1 MKLTQ
6 QETVEMIQMQFLS
19 RWRSA
24 QECGALRER
33 KGAADLCE
41 HQDVQCSAETINA
54 QKVSANCCGYHQTGW
69 NQTVQSVKTKSG
81 PTFRN
86 NRLLKK
92 QKNRRIDA
100 CRRCTT
106 AAKWVAGKT
115 LEDERLKL
123 SEELVELQDAQMN
136 LEQFIAQNMA
146 KNDRM
151 ERGVRMVAI
160 ERVKT
165 LELPSRL

>member
-1 MKLTQ
+1 M
-6 QETVEMIQMQFLS
+6 
-19 RWRSA
+19 
-24 QECGALRER
+24 
-33 KGAADLCE
+33 
-41 HQDVQCSAETINA
+41 
-54 QKVSANCCGYHQTGW
+54 
-69 NQTVQSVKTKSG
+69 KTKSG

-86 NRLLKK
+86 NRLLNK

-115 LEDERLKL
+115 LEHERLKL
-123 SEELVELQDAQMN
+123 NEELEELQDAQMN
-136 LEQFIAQNMA
+136 LEQFIAQNME

-151 ERGVRMVAI
+151 ERGMQMVAI

>member
-1 MKLTQ
+1 M
-6 QETVEMIQMQFLS
+6 
-19 RWRSA
+19 
-24 QECGALRER
+24 
-33 KGAADLCE
+33 
-41 HQDVQCSAETINA
+41 N
-54 QKVSANCCGYHQTGW
+54 
-69 NQTVQSVKTKSG
+69 
-81 PTFRN
+81 
-86 NRLLKK
+86 K

-136 LEQFIAQNMA
+136 LEQFIAQNME

-151 ERGVRMVAI
+151 ERGMQMVAI
-160 ERVKT
+160 EKVKK